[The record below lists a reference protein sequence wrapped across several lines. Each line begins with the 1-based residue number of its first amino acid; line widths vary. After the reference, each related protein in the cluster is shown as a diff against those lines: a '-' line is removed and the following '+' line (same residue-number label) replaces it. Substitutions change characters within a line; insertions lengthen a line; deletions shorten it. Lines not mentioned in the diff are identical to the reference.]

1 VTDRQRVEDDDQ
13 AGPLH
18 GLKVLDLGTVYAAPI
33 TAMLLGD
40 FGANVVKVELPAG
53 DPART
58 HGYSVNG
65 HSLWWKVIARNK
77 TAMTLDVRSPRGRDI
92 LLKLVA
98 DSDALVENFRPGV
111 LEGWGVG
118 PDRLHEVNPRLIVL
132 RTTGFGQTGPYA
144 RRRAFG
150 TLAEAMT
157 GFAHQTGQPDGPP
170 TLPSFGLAD
179 GLAGVT
185 GAFAVMTAL
194 YQRENGD
201 GRGEVIDLSLIEP
214 LLGPDTAVLAAQNG
228 IPWWYFHKLSGPY
241 EGRRIEAVDPGG
253 ATTAVLAP
261 ERAIGCVVYPATTI
275 EAPGVIR
282 HLEGT
287 RFSIGEPSGEIS
299 ARCQALSD
307 AMVAGGLKAPVEADL
322 RSDIWIKLM
331 GNVAFNPLS
340 ALTRATMVEICQN
353 PRTRQ
358 IVVQLMEETLDIAAR
373 VGAKPD
379 ISIEKRLR
387 GAENVGHH
395 KTSML
400 QDLEAGKPLELDAI
414 VTAVVEMAD
423 LTGAAAPTL
432 RTIHAAT
439 DLLARTCVPDTPVV
453 ENTPELATQP
463 VLQ

>member
-1 VTDRQRVEDDDQ
+1 VKIAVVGAGAIGAYWGAAMQR
-13 AGPLH
+13 G
-18 GLKVLDLGTVYAAPI
+18 
-33 TAMLLGD
+33 
-40 FGANVVKVELPAG
+40 GAEVHL
-53 DPART
+53 
-58 HGYSVNG
+58 
-65 HSLWWKVIARNK
+65 IARNAHLQ
-77 TAMTLDVRSPRGRDI
+77 AMRTNGVRVLSDRGDFVAYPHATDDPREIGPVDYVF
-92 LLKLVA
+92 LGLKAHGYPSSGPLV
-98 DSDALVENFRPGV
+98 N
-111 LEGWGVG
+111 
-118 PDRLHEVNPRLIVL
+118 
-132 RTTGFGQTGPYA
+132 
-144 RRRAFG
+144 
-150 TLAEAMT
+150 
-157 GFAHQTGQPDGPP
+157 
-170 TLPSFGLAD
+170 
-179 GLAGVT
+179 
-185 GAFAVMTAL
+185 
-194 YQRENGD
+194 
-201 GRGEVIDLSLIEP
+201 P
-214 LLGPDTAVLAAQNG
+214 LLGEHTAVLAAQNG
-228 IPWWYFHKLSGPY
+228 IPWWYFHELEGPY
-241 EGRRIEAVDPGG
+241 KGRRVEAVDPDG
-253 ATTAVLAP
+253 ATTAVFAP

-299 ARCQALSD
+299 ARCVALSE

-373 VGAKPD
+373 VGATPD